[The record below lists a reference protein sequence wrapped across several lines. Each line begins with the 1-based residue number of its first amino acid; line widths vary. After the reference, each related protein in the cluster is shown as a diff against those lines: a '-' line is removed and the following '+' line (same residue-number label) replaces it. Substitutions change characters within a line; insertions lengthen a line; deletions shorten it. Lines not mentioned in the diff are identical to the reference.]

1 MNKLNEIVEKEPLPA
16 VDSEHGQELPVLGEL
31 YLAGPDLPICS
42 PSFLA
47 KKQVSYSAVLVTGF
61 YAAIPAMYAAYLMG
75 RIDADV
81 FLLYS
86 LLLLII
92 WTVGLVA
99 AVGTGRAGDWLRGER
114 TLRAWRTVIGIPMLV
129 IFGLDVL
136 YEWDRGPLIVWV
148 TAVVTVAALII
159 VGYLTGMRREEQV
172 GPEKVLPQS

>member
-1 MNKLNEIVEKEPLPA
+1 MRLLRKTPCRRSTANTGRSCRRWASCIWRDRICPFAALP
-16 VDSEHGQELPVLGEL
+16 
-31 YLAGPDLPICS
+31 Y
-42 PSFLA
+42 LA
-47 KKQVSYSAVLVTGF
+47 KKQVSYGAVLVTGF

-99 AVGTGRAGDWLRGER
+99 AVGTGRAGDWLREER
-114 TLRAWRTVIGIPMLV
+114 TLCAWRTVIGILMLV

-136 YEWDRGPLIVWV
+136 YE
-148 TAVVTVAALII
+148 
-159 VGYLTGMRREEQV
+159 
-172 GPEKVLPQS
+172 

>member
-1 MNKLNEIVEKEPLPA
+1 
-16 VDSEHGQELPVLGEL
+16 
-31 YLAGPDLPICS
+31 
-42 PSFLA
+42 
-47 KKQVSYSAVLVTGF
+47 VLVTGF
-61 YAAIPAMYAAYLMG
+61 YAAIPAMYAEYPMG

-99 AVGTGRAGDWLRGER
+99 AVGTRRAGDSLRGER
-114 TLRAWRTVIGIPMLV
+114 TLRAWRAVIGIPMLV

-136 YEWDRGPLIVWV
+136 YAWARGPLIVWV

-172 GPEKVLPQS
+172 GPELVLPQS